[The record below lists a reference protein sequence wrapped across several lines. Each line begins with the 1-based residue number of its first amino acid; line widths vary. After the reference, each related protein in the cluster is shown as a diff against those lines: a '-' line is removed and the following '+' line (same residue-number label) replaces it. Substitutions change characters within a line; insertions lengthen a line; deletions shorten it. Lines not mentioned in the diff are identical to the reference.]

1 MAPSASGRATFGFVS
16 KYQKGVSTPTGNTE
30 FQFNAGGLN
39 FSSTS
44 YDWFVISGARAQD
57 KGSGTVNGMAGYKF
71 LLTATDGA
79 VNGGGGADKFRI
91 KITKTGMSSMT
102 TCWEPLTTR
111 PTLRC

>member
-79 VNGGGGADKFRI
+79 VNAGEEPTSSASRSPR
-91 KITKTGMSSMT
+91 TGMSPMT

-111 PTLRC
+111 PTPRC